1 MLFPKPTKTKR
12 GNTKRLISKET
23 KEYIVERDQVCI
35 ICEHE
40 YIDVIHYAM
49 YNSKDLWENNKKPEL
64 HVWLCNM
71 CHYKTIFEGN
81 NDYREKCIEYLQN
94 YYKKIQ

>member
-12 GNTKRLISKET
+12 WNTIRKISKET
-23 KEYIVERDQVCI
+23 KEYIIERDRVCI

-49 YNSKDLWENNKKPEL
+49 YSSKDLWENKKDPEL

-71 CHYKTIFEGN
+71 CHYKTIFEWN
-81 NDYREKCIEYLQN
+81 NDYREQCIEYLNN
-94 YYKKIQ
+94 YYATNI